1 MESIGYFLF
10 PSRLFVHFIDEVSFI
25 GIITNNINTAHETQ
39 WSIVPRF
46 VSTTE
51 MTPLLSF
58 LFCHT
63 INILIN
69 TFLCKIQKLK

>member
-58 LFCHT
+58 F
-63 INILIN
+63 ILSYN
-69 TFLCKIQKLK
+69 QHSYKYFFM